1 MRKILACVLMLLLA
15 LSLAACGQTSA
26 VPDQTDLAEAS
37 AEGGLV
43 RSMPGEGAFLGASG
57 PNGVSIGSG
66 ALSANAGRDGAQ
78 TVWYAGE
85 SWTVIGYDGDGNPAA
100 KDGAVTLL
108 LADADGE
115 IPFTSSDRE
124 VPNAYKGS
132 DLEEHLNGWLEKGSG
147 QKFSDREQAAVAERT
162 LDGGSANHGQDGYDG
177 GKVKGDSVD
186 ASLWPLSSA
195 EAEDLPGSI
204 SESGSSTDSWL
215 RSPGDGDGEEAVLA
229 GNGTVRYSAGIDSS
243 AGVRPAFDL
252 DPDAVLLVSTAE
264 AGKVTGTLDD
274 TGIASGE
281 WKVTLKDDGS
291 VSGLSGHTGFA
302 VSSVATC
309 DGKTLRVS
317 YGGASSGS
325 NEYISALVT
334 DASGAVSA
342 YGILAPASSSSGS
355 VEIDVDGRIPD
366 GGTLYLFNEQVNG
379 FRETGYAS
387 GLIRVSIPDEQAHDW
402 KEATC
407 TEPRTCTICG
417 ATEGEPSGHSWKEAT
432 CTEPKT
438 CTVCGAT
445 EGDPAGHVWGEAACT
460 EPRTCTVCGAS
471 EGEARGHEWK
481 DATCTEPKTCT
492 VCGATEGDPAGH
504 RWKDAT
510 CTEPKTCEVCG
521 ATEGD
526 PAGHSW
532 KEATC
537 TEPKICTVCGAA
549 EGDPAG
555 HKAGEAVK
563 ENEKA
568 PGCEE
573 KGSYDKVVYCT
584 VCHEEISR
592 EKVETEPTGHS
603 WDEGRIT
610 TRPGCEEKGIKT
622 FTCKNDASHT
632 KTEDVEPTGH
642 DWDEGRITT
651 KPGCEEKGVKTY
663 TCKNDASH
671 TKTEDVEPTGHD
683 WDDGKITT
691 KPTCE
696 EKGVKTF
703 TCKNDASHTK
713 TEDVEPLGHKWNDGR
728 ITKDPTCEEKGEKT
742 FVCQNDNAHT
752 KTEEV
757 DPLGHDFGEW
767 KTVKE
772 PGIGIQGERQ
782 RVCSRCDRTETEPI
796 DALKGYTVTFDTN
809 GGSAVASQT
818 VAEKKQAAKPKD
830 PTRDGF
836 VFDGWYADKEC
847 RTPFDFS
854 RGITADT
861 TVYAGWKDREAPAA
875 VTYDVTED
883 SGGTWTKGSGKS
895 YTVTVKR
902 SEDDSACF
910 SHYVETQIDGKT
922 TAVAAKSGSTV
933 ITISGETLEKLGEG
947 THTITVRFNDGKAE
961 TALTVQAAPEPV
973 GPDDKVEPAEPD
985 EKDEPV
991 TPDEPDKKDEPAEPD
1006 DVVPADGG
1014 KKGLSPWL
1022 IVIPVVLIGG
1032 GAGTGV
1038 YLAKKRR
1045 K

>member
-1 MRKILACVLMLLLA
+1 MRKILACILILLLV

-26 VPDQTDLAEAS
+26 GPDQASEPEAS

-43 RSMPGEGAFLGASG
+43 RSMPGEGASLGAQA

-78 TVWYAGE
+78 TVWFAGE
-85 SWTVIGYDGDGNPAA
+85 SWTVIGYDGEGNPAA
-100 KDGAVTLL
+100 KDGAITLL

-115 IPFTSSDRE
+115 TPFTSSDRAI
-124 VPNAYKGS
+124 PNAYKGS
-132 DLEEHLNGWLEKGSG
+132 DLEECLNGWLKKGAD
-147 QKFSDREQAAVAERT
+147 QKFSEKEQAAVSERT

-177 GKVKGDSVD
+177 AKVKGDSVD

-195 EAEDLPGSI
+195 EAEDLPSSI
-204 SESGSSTDSWL
+204 GESGSSTDSWL

-229 GNGTVRYSAGIDSS
+229 GNGTVRYSAGIESS
-243 AGVRPAFDL
+243 AGVRPALDL
-252 DPDAVLLVSTAE
+252 DPNAVLLVSTAE
-264 AGKVTGTLDD
+264 TGKVTGTLND
-274 TGIASGE
+274 TGSASGE

-291 VSGLSGHTGFA
+291 VSGLSGHAGFS

-334 DASGAVSA
+334 DASGTVRA
-342 YGILAPASSSSGS
+342 YGMLTSVSSSSGS
-355 VEIDVDGRIPD
+355 VEIDVDGKIPD
-366 GGTLYLFNEQVNG
+366 GGTLYLFNEQFNG

-387 GLIRVSIPDEQAHDW
+387 SLVRVSIPDEQAHDW
-402 KEATC
+402 KDATC
-407 TEPRTCTICG
+407 TEPKTCRICG
-417 ATEGEPSGHSWKEAT
+417 ATEGDPAGHQWKEAT

-445 EGDPAGHVWGEAACT
+445 EGEASGHVWGEAACT
-460 EPRTCTVCGAS
+460 EPRTCTVCGAT

-504 RWKDAT
+504 QWKDAT
-510 CTEPKTCEVCG
+510 CTEPKTCTVCG

-526 PAGHSW
+526 PAGHTW

-537 TEPKICTVCGAA
+537 TEPKTCTVCGAT
-549 EGDPAG
+549 EGEAAG

-573 KGSYDKVVYCT
+573 KGSYEKVVYCT

-592 EKVETEPTGHS
+592 EKVETDPTGHS
-603 WDEGRIT
+603 WDE
-610 TRPGCEEKGIKT
+610 
-622 FTCKNDASHT
+622 
-632 KTEDVEPTGH
+632 
-642 DWDEGRITT
+642 
-651 KPGCEEKGVKTY
+651 
-663 TCKNDASH
+663 
-671 TKTEDVEPTGHD
+671 
-683 WDDGKITT
+683 GKITT

-696 EKGVKTF
+696 EKGVKTY
-703 TCKNDASHTK
+703 TCRNDASHTK
-713 TEDVEPLGHKWNDGR
+713 TEEVEPTGHDWDDGKVTTKPTCEEKGVRTFTCRNDASHTKTEEVEPTGHKWNEGR
-728 ITKDPTCEEKGEKT
+728 ITKNPTCEEKGEKT
-742 FVCQNDNAHT
+742 FVCQNDNTHT

-757 DPLGHDFGEW
+757 EPLGHDFGEW

-782 RVCSRCDRTETEPI
+782 RVCSRCDKTETEPI

-809 GGSAVASQT
+809 GGSTVASQT
-818 VAEKKQAAKPKD
+818 VAEKKQATKPKD
-830 PTRDGF
+830 PTREGY
-836 VFDGWYADKEC
+836 VFNGWYADKEC
-847 RTPFDFS
+847 KTPFDFS
-854 RGITADT
+854 KGITADI
-861 TVYAGWKDREAPAA
+861 TVYAGWKDKETPAA
-875 VTYDVTED
+875 VTYDVNESSD
-883 SGGTWTKGSGKS
+883 GTWKKGSGES
-895 YTVTVKR
+895 WTVTVKR
-902 SEDDSACF
+902 SEDDSTCF
-910 SHYVETQIDGKT
+910 AHYVETQIDGKT

-933 ITISGETLEKLGEG
+933 ITISGETLEKLQEG
-947 THTITVRFNDGKAE
+947 SHTVTVRFDDGKAE
-961 TALTVQAAPEPV
+961 TTLTVEAAPEPDDRDEPV
-973 GPDDKVEPAEPD
+973 EPDDKDEPAEPD
-985 EKDEPV
+985 NEDEPV
-991 TPDEPDKKDEPAEPD
+991 TPDEPDKKGEPD
-1006 DVVPADGG
+1006 QPDDSVVPADGG

-1038 YLAKKRR
+1038 YLSKKRR